1 VSKKELFMKI
11 LIAYYSLYG
20 HTLQMAQAVKE
31 GVASVA
37 DAEPVLRRIQE
48 FPDVEKEIAGNKY
61 AKAVWDK
68 QKDIPACTLDDLKE
82 AKGMIFGTPTR
93 YGNMIAQMK
102 RFFDTTVQL
111 WLTGALEGKPAGLF
125 TTTAT
130 THGGQETTLLTMMPP
145 LLHLGMLIVGV
156 PYSTPG
162 MLHTEGRGGTPYGAS
177 TVAGS
182 KGELQPT
189 PEDLTIARA
198 LGKRVAD
205 IAKHLQ

>member
-1 VSKKELFMKI
+1 MKI

-31 GVASVA
+31 GIASVA
-37 DAEPVLRRIQE
+37 GAEPVLRRIQE
-48 FPDVEKEIAGNKY
+48 FPDVEKEIAASKH
-61 AKAVWDK
+61 AKPVWDM
-68 QKDIPACTLDDLKE
+68 QKDIPVCTLDDLKD
-82 AKGMIFGTPTR
+82 AKGFIFGTPTR

-102 RFFDTTVQL
+102 RFFDTTAQL

-130 THGGQETTLLTMMPP
+130 THGGQETTPFTMMAP

-182 KGELQPT
+182 KNELVPT

-198 LGKRVAD
+198 LGKRVAE
-205 IAKHLQ
+205 IAKRLG

>member
-20 HTLQMAQAVKE
+20 HTLQM
-31 GVASVA
+31 
-37 DAEPVLRRIQE
+37 
-48 FPDVEKEIAGNKY
+48 AGNKY

>member
-1 VSKKELFMKI
+1 MKI

-20 HTLQMAQAVKE
+20 HTLQMAQAVE
-31 GVASVA
+31 QGVASVA

-48 FPDVEKEIAGNKY
+48 FPDVEKEIAASKY
-61 AKAVWDK
+61 SKAVWDR
-68 QKDIPACTLDDLKE
+68 QKDIPVCTLDDLKD
-82 AKGMIFGTPTR
+82 AKGVIFGTPTR
-93 YGNMIAQMK
+93 YGNMVAQMK
-102 RFFDTTVQL
+102 RFFDTTAQL
-111 WLTGALEGKPAGLF
+111 WLAGALEGKPAGLF

-182 KGELQPT
+182 KGELQPA

-205 IAKHLQ
+205 IAQHLL